1 MKPITRI
8 EGIGKTYAQKLK
20 EMGIK
25 SVEELLEVGSTPK
38 GREKIAGELGVSP
51 KTVLKW
57 VNKADLMRIKGIGEE
72 YSDLLEA
79 AGVDSATELA
89 RRNPENL
96 LKKLEEVNKE
106 KKLVRQLPY
115 LKQVKRWI
123 EQAKELPKVVKH

>member
-38 GREKIAGELGVSP
+38 GREKIARELGVSP

-115 LKQVKRWI
+115 RKQVKRWI